1 MTYIDRRYYRQEK
14 HKTNQNLELE
24 MSHRSISWN
33 ALSRS
38 LYNSRPV
45 IAAGTLSAKAR
56 IAGFVRINR
65 RHLVVADQ
73 YDRSA
78 IMAAAAFAAR
88 GHRERFGCS
97 WAEALSLCLRAAWN
111 AAKVTRALSA
121 Q

>member
-1 MTYIDRRYYRQEK
+1 
-14 HKTNQNLELE
+14 

-56 IAGFVRINR
+56 IAGFVRINH
-65 RHLVVADQ
+65 RHLVTAGQ

-78 IMAAAAFAAR
+78 IMAAATFAAKA
-88 GHRERFGCS
+88 HRERFGCS
-97 WAEALSLCLRAAWN
+97 WLAALSLCLKAAWSF
-111 AAKVTRALSA
+111 AKVTRALSA